1 MSWKGVELQVALPR
15 VQEHIQL
22 QDQLQ
27 QRGKQSQDFIGQN
40 HLKEAEKMRK
50 AVIKSEQKDQTQI
63 HRDADDSNQVR
74 QSNEHH
80 RPLKQ
85 QRTEENRLNH
95 PYLGKKIDYSR

>member
-15 VQEHIQL
+15 VQEHSQL

-50 AVIKSEQKDQTQI
+50 AVIKSEQKIKRKFIGMQMIATKSDNQTNI
-63 HRDADDSNQVR
+63 TD
-74 QSNEHH
+74 
-80 RPLKQ
+80 L
-85 QRTEENRLNH
+85 
-95 PYLGKKIDYSR
+95 